1 MGGIAT
7 KLFNKDISFLGFI
20 LALLNLIS
28 SIGFLVVLILSITNV
43 IKDTSEILLL
53 LMGLVLAF
61 QTAQEWNNKRRIVAV
76 ISAVTALSIII
87 SATVLLILA

>member
-7 KLFNKDISFLGFI
+7 KLFNKDISFLAFI